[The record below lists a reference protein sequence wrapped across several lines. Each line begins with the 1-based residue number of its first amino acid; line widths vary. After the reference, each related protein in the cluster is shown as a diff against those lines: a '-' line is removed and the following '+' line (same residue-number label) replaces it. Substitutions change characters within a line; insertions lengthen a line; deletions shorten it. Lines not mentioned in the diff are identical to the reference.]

1 MPLSAAE
8 KAARRRDAQDRL
20 AARAEYDAA
29 MAGGRGLTVPQAPEA
44 PAYRV
49 TTLTSAVT
57 TKARAAKAATT
68 RRLRANA
75 LAAARKGL

>member
-1 MPLSAAE
+1 MPLSPSE
-8 KAARRRDAQDRL
+8 KAARRQDAQDRL

-57 TKARAAKAATT
+57 TKARAVKAART
-68 RRLRANA
+68 RRIR
-75 LAAARKGL
+75 AAALKAAQRG